1 VPDIPATAKY
11 LRANQ
16 PSPVDLVLLHG
27 WAGNSDC
34 WRPLLGALR
43 GWANV
48 TLIDWRPVASVHEVV
63 DQVLALAPSRAV
75 YVGWSLGG
83 QLAAALATQAP
94 QRVSGLVTVA
104 SNPRFSAEGSWP
116 GVAPAELASFQHGLA
131 RNPAR
136 TLRRFITLQCQGH
149 AEERALARQ
158 LAAQGADWSTPALA
172 AGLQWLAEL
181 DMRSV
186 LPALSC
192 PQQHLLAAAD
202 ALVPEGLGESLREL
216 LAGTAAASVETLTG
230 TCHALP
236 LAAPVALASALHRIL
251 AYQAPATEATVAAQQ
266 APVSKQAIA
275 QSFSRAAPRYD
286 SVAALQRDVGER
298 LLRLHPAVGRP
309 PATVLDLGCGT
320 GYFQPQL
327 AARYPEAGY
336 IGLDLAQG
344 MLSWARTQHP
354 EGTAWVAGDAEAL
367 PLAAGSIDLV
377 FSSLAFQW
385 CYRPDLLFAELAR
398 VLAAGGRCF
407 FSSLGPATLHEL
419 RDAWAAADG
428 GQHVNDFLPPAVL
441 QAAADATP
449 GVRLTLHSERIVL
462 RYDKATDLL
471 HELKTLGA
479 HNMNSKRPSGLTGR
493 QRLAA
498 MVRAYETWRAP
509 SGLPATYD
517 VIYGTLEKP

>member
-1 VPDIPATAKY
+1 
-11 LRANQ
+11 
-16 PSPVDLVLLHG
+16 
-27 WAGNSDC
+27 
-34 WRPLLGALR
+34 
-43 GWANV
+43 
-48 TLIDWRPVASVHEVV
+48 
-63 DQVLALAPSRAV
+63 
-75 YVGWSLGG
+75 
-83 QLAAALATQAP
+83 
-94 QRVSGLVTVA
+94 
-104 SNPRFSAEGSWP
+104 
-116 GVAPAELASFQHGLA
+116 
-131 RNPAR
+131 
-136 TLRRFITLQCQGH
+136 
-149 AEERALARQ
+149 
-158 LAAQGADWSTPALA
+158 
-172 AGLQWLAEL
+172 
-181 DMRSV
+181 
-186 LPALSC
+186 
-192 PQQHLLAAAD
+192 
-202 ALVPEGLGESLREL
+202 
-216 LAGTAAASVETLTG
+216 
-230 TCHALP
+230 
-236 LAAPVALASALHRIL
+236 
-251 AYQAPATEATVAAQQ
+251 
-266 APVSKQAIA
+266 
-275 QSFSRAAPRYD
+275 
-286 SVAALQRDVGER
+286 
-298 LLRLHPAVGRP
+298 
-309 PATVLDLGCGT
+309 VLDLGCGT

-327 AARYPEAGY
+327 AARYPEADY

-367 PLAAGSIDLV
+367 PLAAGSIHLV

-398 VLAAGGRCF
+398 VLDAGGRCF

-441 QAAADATP
+441 QAAADAIP

-517 VIYGTLEKP
+517 VIYGKLEKP